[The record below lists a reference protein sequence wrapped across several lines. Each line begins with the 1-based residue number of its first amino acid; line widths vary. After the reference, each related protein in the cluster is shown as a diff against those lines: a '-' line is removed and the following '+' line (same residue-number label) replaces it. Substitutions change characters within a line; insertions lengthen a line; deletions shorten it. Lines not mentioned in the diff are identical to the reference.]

1 MTFIVLSYKPNIVN
15 LFLYRTK
22 TAFHF
27 AFIDVREN
35 KPSQTHIGDPFMIAL
50 QLTPIKEIM
59 NQLLIKDSFDIFLL
73 REATLQMG
81 ISYVIDGSYN
91 KDFFTEEEL
100 NEQPKL
106 YDLISWS
113 EVKSTMLNLIKGK
126 KTPLAFQ
133 ITFYL
138 SNTQLSSILAD
149 ELSNHDIKALGINL
163 KYENNRL
170 LLTSAINYSTFTL
183 DKSIEPLLED
193 YIINFLKSH
202 SIDFESLL

>member
-15 LFLYRTK
+15 LFSHRTK